1 MSYFH
6 LIVLSPDLADARHE
20 FLMSSKMKSNV
31 SYGGVVRGGG
41 GGGSLVS
48 ASFHLIIV

>member
-41 GGGSLVS
+41 GGSLVS